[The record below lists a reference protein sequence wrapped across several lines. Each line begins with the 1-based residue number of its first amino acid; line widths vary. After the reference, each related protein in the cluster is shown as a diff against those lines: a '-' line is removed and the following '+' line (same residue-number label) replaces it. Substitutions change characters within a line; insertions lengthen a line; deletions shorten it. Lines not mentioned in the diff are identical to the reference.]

1 MNENPKKV
9 HNISLL
15 RTKRKMLS
23 SYPSPI
29 VLLAQFFF
37 LLRYGF
43 EIGWFEGGGWHL
55 VARRGWLTEMWNFY
69 FSRGSFTYFFC
80 CKHFCFWID
89 FTALWSV
96 LCFVFIPQLMA
107 SSKTCVPNGDI
118 LKPKVSCFLSVNCH
132 LLISY

>member
-1 MNENPKKV
+1 MNETLKKFITSRYQERNV
-9 HNISLL
+9 KCQAVIRHRSC
-15 RTKRKMLS
+15 
-23 SYPSPI
+23 SYY
-29 VLLAQFFF
+29 FFF
-37 LLRYGF
+37 LLRNCF

-55 VARRGWLTEMWNFY
+55 VARRGWLTEIWNFY
-69 FSRGSFTYFFC
+69 LSRGSFMNFFC

-96 LCFVFIPQLMA
+96 LCFGFIPQLMA

-118 LKPKVSCFLSVNCH
+118 LKPKVSRFLLIYCY